1 MTKKP
6 ITTTGWITKS
16 ERRQRGPRMKTT
28 KPSNN
33 WTSTLIKLIQ
43 ECPSET
49 GQDFDDFMMDVSWDT
64 DYSNEALI
72 AKLKEML

>member
-1 MTKKP
+1 M
-6 ITTTGWITKS
+6 
-16 ERRQRGPRMKTT
+16 

-49 GQDFDDFMMDVSWDT
+49 GLAYFTTYIESLT
-64 DYSNEALI
+64 DYIHPSNEELI
-72 AKLKEML
+72 KALKEKL

>member
-1 MTKKP
+1 M
-6 ITTTGWITKS
+6 
-16 ERRQRGPRMKTT
+16 

-49 GQDFDDFMMDVSWDT
+49 GDSFTQFFWELLSNISDDEKAG
-64 DYSNEALI
+64 YSNDQELI
-72 AKLKEML
+72 KALKEML

>member
-1 MTKKP
+1 
-6 ITTTGWITKS
+6 
-16 ERRQRGPRMKTT
+16 MKTT

>member
-1 MTKKP
+1 M
-6 ITTTGWITKS
+6 
-16 ERRQRGPRMKTT
+16 

-49 GQDFDDFMMDVSWDT
+49 GDNFLTFVFNLMSKQPLGTSDQH
-64 DYSNEALI
+64 LI
-72 AKLKEML
+72 KALKEML